1 MKTSMREMARRKA
14 ERKAGTP
21 EGTRNPN
28 IISPF
33 QQRAKAKTWNDDKQ
47 VEPELVVV
55 PEDLEKL
62 AVSQTVPHDGVA
74 KAAGTDRDGFARRYG
89 MRPLKPPPCNIPER
103 NDAARV
109 AARRDRNGIA

>member
-1 MKTSMREMARRKA
+1 MKTSMREMSRRRA

-28 IISPF
+28 IVSPY
-33 QQRAKAKTWNDDKQ
+33 QQRAKARAWADDKQ

-55 PEDLEKL
+55 PEDVRSFDKMC
-62 AVSQTVPHDGVA
+62 AT
-74 KAAGTDRDGFARRYG
+74 
-89 MRPLKPPPCNIPER
+89 RPMKPPPVTIPER